1 MYNRLFDWRPNETQH
16 TPQLRRCCCQ
26 VRLWRNFSDEIDE
39 ARDPS
44 RNLFEVSSVLHRQTK
59 ISGHRRPRRTISEK
73 VQQEKFLSRGTPLI
87 FKYLKHL
94 TYIATSWALT
104 SSDDEILVGGQAV
117 IEGVMMRSPKG
128 YSVAVRRQDGT
139 VRVMKDA
146 LLALGAK
153 WKVFKAPILR
163 GVGVLGQALVLGIR
177 ALRFSVEEALTEE
190 DAKKIAKEPAQVS
203 SWLIAGNLVLALG
216 VNILLFIALP
226 LLITRLLQTQVG
238 FQSSLLFNGIDGFF
252 RVLVFVIFLYSVS
265 WMKDMN
271 RVFQYHGAEHKT
283 VYNFESRQD
292 LSVTNAQKFSTLHP
306 RCGTSFLLVVMIVSI
321 LVFSL
326 VHFDGFA
333 GKLLSRIVLLPLVA
347 GISYEII
354 RYSAKH
360 PKSLLRIVTLPGLL
374 LQKITTKPPDDK
386 QVEIAIRALEEALTV

>member
-1 MYNRLFDWRPNETQH
+1 MFT
-16 TPQLRRCCCQ
+16 
-26 VRLWRNFSDEIDE
+26 
-39 ARDPS
+39 
-44 RNLFEVSSVLHRQTK
+44 
-59 ISGHRRPRRTISEK
+59 
-73 VQQEKFLSRGTPLI
+73 
-87 FKYLKHL
+87 
-94 TYIATSWALT
+94 ATSWALS

-146 LLALGAK
+146 LLSLGEK
-153 WKVFKAPILR
+153 WKIFKTPVVR
-163 GVGVLGQALVLGIR
+163 GVGVLAQALVLGIR
-177 ALRFSVEEALTEE
+177 ALRFSAEEALAEE
-190 DAKKIAKEPAQVS
+190 TAKKNVDAPEKDTSKVS

-216 VNILLFIALP
+216 INIVLFVVLP
-226 LLITRLLQTQVG
+226 LFITRLVQGQIG
-238 FQSSLLFNGIDGFF
+238 FESSLLFNGIDGLF
-252 RVLVFVIFLYSVS
+252 RVMVFVLFLYSVS

-283 VYNFESRQD
+283 VYNFESRQP
-292 LSVTNAQKFSTLHP
+292 LTISAAQKFSTLHP

-321 LVFSL
+321 LVFSIAS
-326 VHFDGFA
+326 FDTFT

-360 PKSLLRIVTLPGLL
+360 PNSLLRVVTFPGLM
-374 LQKITTKPPDDK
+374 LQKITTKPPDDN
-386 QVEIAIRALEEALTV
+386 QVEIAIRALEEALSVEIPTPETALTV